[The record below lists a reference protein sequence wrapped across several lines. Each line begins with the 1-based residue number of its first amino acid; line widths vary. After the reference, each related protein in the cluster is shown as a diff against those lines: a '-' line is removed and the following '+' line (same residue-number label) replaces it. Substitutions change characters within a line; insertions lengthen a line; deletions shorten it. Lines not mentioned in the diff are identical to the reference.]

1 MVKET
6 DLLKDPVSVAQLRY
20 REQISAFKAQYLPD
34 PKKEVKILLTSMVID
49 LMLYEVNNDPGRKKK
64 SEQTHNFII

>member
-1 MVKET
+1 MAKET

-34 PKKEVKILLTSMVID
+34 PKKEGKTKVGEWRHGRCNQID
-49 LMLYEVNNDPGRKKK
+49 
-64 SEQTHNFII
+64 

>member
-1 MVKET
+1 MAKET

-34 PKKEVKILLTSMVID
+34 PKKEVKDYADKYGYRLDALR
-49 LMLYEVNNDPGRKKK
+49 GK
-64 SEQTHNFII
+64 